1 MNIKRFKLFESDSI
15 SRLDALKQCFFNIEE
30 FSGVT
35 EVEYEVN
42 SKNYYTI
49 TIDLEELKL
58 DTFSDIIKSKTT
70 QIEILK
76 LISKNIQKIEE
87 NIDFDIKRD
96 LHINFN
102 GNKDSI
108 SIEIHY
114 GVLDVKIADVIMI
127 TESDEELSE
136 FTIDHSMLKLFFKNN
151 YGVDVNYSEIDRQT
165 SRHGDS
171 YDSLLISTKQNP
183 ESYRD
188 IIIDDFS
195 QLDISV
201 DFISELSIVKV
212 NNGTYLIEIVV
223 DELYYSS

>member
-1 MNIKRFKLFESDSI
+1 MNIKRFKLFESDAI

-30 FSGVT
+30 FSDAI

-114 GVLDVKIADVIMI
+114 GVLDVKIEDVIVI
-127 TESDEELSE
+127 TESEEELSE

-151 YGVDVNYSEIDRQT
+151 Y
-165 SRHGDS
+165 
-171 YDSLLISTKQNP
+171 LI
-183 ESYRD
+183 
-188 IIIDDFS
+188 I
-195 QLDISV
+195 L
-201 DFISELSIVKV
+201 
-212 NNGTYLIEIVV
+212 
-223 DELYYSS
+223 

>member
-1 MNIKRFKLFESDSI
+1 MNIKRFKLFESDAI

-30 FSGVT
+30 FSDAI

-114 GVLDVKIADVIMI
+114 GVLDVKIEDVIVI
-127 TESDEELSE
+127 TESEEELSE

-151 YGVDVNYSEIDRQT
+151 YGIDVNYSEIDRQT

-201 DFISELSIVKV
+201 DFISELSIVKA
-212 NNGTYLIEIVV
+212 NNGTYLIEIVI